1 MIYKNVPKNF
11 SPKFSV
17 VSCYVEHNGKIL
29 LLHRHD
35 HKSEGGKWGVPAGKI
50 DQGENELAAMI
61 REIKE
66 ETGQKISAE
75 ELEYLSK
82 VYVKYPE
89 YHFIYHMFRAKLDK
103 KTDVTLSASEHKD
116 YKWVAP
122 QGALSLEL
130 VRDLDRCLKMF
141 YLL

>member
-1 MIYKNVPKNF
+1 MIYKNAPKNF

-17 VSCYVEHNGKIL
+17 VSCYVEHEGEIL

-35 HKSEGGKWGVPAGKI
+35 HKSEGGRWGVPAGKI
-50 DQGENELAAMI
+50 DQGENELEAMI

-66 ETGQKISAE
+66 ETGQKVLAK

-82 VYVKYPE
+82 VYVKYPD
-89 YHFIYHMFRAKLDK
+89 YHFIYHMFRVKLDK

-122 QGALSLEL
+122 QDALNLEL
-130 VRDLDRCLKMF
+130 VRELDRCLKMS

>member
-1 MIYKNVPKNF
+1 MIYKNAPKNF

-17 VSCYVEHNGKIL
+17 VSCYVEHEGEIL

-35 HKSEGGKWGVPAGKI
+35 HKSEGGRWGVPAGKI
-50 DQGENELAAMI
+50 DQGENELEAII

-66 ETGQKISAE
+66 ETGQKVLAE

-89 YHFIYHMFRAKLDK
+89 YHFIYHMFRVKLDK
-103 KTDVTLSASEHKD
+103 KADVILSTSEHKD
-116 YKWVAP
+116 YKWIAP
-122 QGALSLEL
+122 QEALNLEL
-130 VRDLDRCLKMF
+130 VRELDRCLKMS

>member
-11 SPKFSV
+11 RLKFSV
-17 VSCYVEHNGKIL
+17 VSCYVEHDGEIL

-35 HKSEGGKWGVPAGKI
+35 HKSEGGRWGVPAGKI
-50 DQGENELAAMI
+50 DQGENELEAMI

-66 ETGQKISAE
+66 ETGQKVSAE

-89 YHFIYHMFRAKLDK
+89 YHFVYHMFRVKLDK
-103 KTDVTLSASEHKD
+103 KADIILSSSEHKD

-122 QGALSLEL
+122 QGALNLAL
-130 VRDLDRCLKMF
+130 VRELDRCLKMS

>member
-1 MIYKNVPKNF
+1 MIYKNAPKNF
-11 SPKFSV
+11 NPKFSV
-17 VSCYVEHNGKIL
+17 VSCYVEHEGEIL

-35 HKSEGGKWGVPAGKI
+35 HKSEGGRWGVPAGKI
-50 DQGENELAAMI
+50 DQGENELEAMI

-66 ETGQKISAE
+66 ETGQKVIAE

-89 YHFIYHMFRAKLDK
+89 YHFIYHMFRVKLDK

-116 YKWVAP
+116 YKWVVP
-122 QGALSLEL
+122 QDALNLEL
-130 VRDLDRCLKMF
+130 VRDLDRCLKMS